1 MIIFKIIIL
10 QIIMMG
16 INKKQKDTFSYV
28 PLFKILRWKNL
39 NPNFLAYH
47 KQNYFEALPPSPLHQ
62 QICNDLEK
70 RKRQESETS
79 SFYDLFRVKAD
90 LLEDIDWFLPRAHQH
105 PKRPHHYLFV
115 GLFNFK
121 NVKSVPFLS
130 TGCS

>member
-1 MIIFKIIIL
+1 M
-10 QIIMMG
+10 
-16 INKKQKDTFSYV
+16 
-28 PLFKILRWKNL
+28 NL
-39 NPNFLAYH
+39 NFVAYH
-47 KQNYFEALPPSPLHQ
+47 KQKYFEALPPSPLHQ

-115 GLFNFK
+115 GLFKFK
-121 NVKSVPFLS
+121 KCKKEELFVEISSKLYLAIFTILIILRQF
-130 TGCS
+130 